1 MTALDLYG
9 RPIRE
14 DDGEWRIAEAK
25 HEAYIAQCVAAHFAA
40 LAQPPSIAPAAP
52 TRTDAVAP
60 AAPTPAGSTLR
71 SIVTAAVRPARTAV
85 RHTLDLLSGRDPADI
100 VSEQY
105 YRAMCAPPP
114 YVVLAQRLQRATPAK
129 REALLTR
136 ADDATRAAA
145 LDWLSQ
151 PEALRERDRRLAW
164 LREDLRNRLP
174 PVKHYYSQHIDDFIS
189 DLGLTTDP
197 RRIALNQ
204 PAQVPFALFDKQRQ
218 LVSWIIERWRTGT
231 PGVVVKGRDVG
242 ASYVAMALLASL
254 CIFERNFAAGVA
266 SATEAKL
273 DLSGSPDTLF
283 SKLREFLNGLPPEF
297 NGGYVEGKHSLY
309 CRIQIPETGSSIT
322 GEAGN
327 LAGRGSRKSLYI
339 VDESSFFM
347 QTIDAALAATTNCRI
362 DISTPNGIG
371 NSFYDK
377 AHNDAIKR
385 FDLSWRDRPDRDQAW
400 YDKQVATLDPVVLAQ
415 EVNADFAASREG
427 VVIPG
432 AWIQS
437 AVGLHTR
444 LGIQPLGARYAA
456 LDLGDVS
463 DRCAL
468 AVRHGPYLEWL
479 EAWSGAG
486 SDMARSAQRAFEI
499 CDAHGITELHYD
511 ADGLGGPFDGFA
523 RLLNDKRGQHKRIKV
538 IEYRGSG
545 APIRPSH
552 RAPRTK
558 IPWKD
563 YVLNRKAQT
572 WMHAR
577 WLFEQSNLAANGM
590 EFDKEAF
597 ISINPKIPEL
607 SKLIAQ
613 LSQPTRSENAA
624 GRIIID
630 KLGDG
635 ERSPD
640 LGDACT
646 MVMAPRKPGFGY
658 NPDTLEII

>member
-1 MTALDLYG
+1 MSLIDKFL
-9 RPIRE
+9 
-14 DDGEWRIAEAK
+14 
-25 HEAYIAQCVAAHFAA
+25 
-40 LAQPPSIAPAAP
+40 
-52 TRTDAVAP
+52 
-60 AAPTPAGSTLR
+60 
-71 SIVTAAVRPARTAV
+71 
-85 RHTLDLLSGRDPADI
+85 GRDPAD
-100 VSEQY
+100 VLAKEF

-114 YVVLAQRLQRATPAK
+114 YVALAEKLTRASASK
-129 REALLTR
+129 RAALLER
-136 ADDATRAAA
+136 ADDASRVAA
-145 LDWLSQ
+145 LTWLSQ

-164 LREDLRNRLP
+164 IREDVTNRLP
-174 PVKHYYSQHIDDFIS
+174 PVRRYYSQHIDDFIS

-204 PAQVPFALFDKQRQ
+204 PAQVPFALFPKQRQ
-218 LVSWIIERWRTGT
+218 LVSWVIERWRTGT
-231 PGVVVKGRDVG
+231 SGVVVKGRDVG
-242 ASYVAMALLASL
+242 ASYVAMAILASL
-254 CIFERNFAAGVA
+254 CLFERNFAAGVA

-283 SKLREFLNGLPPEF
+283 SKLREFLGGLPPEF
-297 NGGYVEGKHSLY
+297 NGGYEERKHSLY

-322 GEAGN
+322 GEAGA
-327 LAGRGSRKSLYI
+327 LAGRGARKSLYI
-339 VDESSFFM
+339 VDESAFFM
-347 QTIDAALAATTNCRI
+347 QSVDAALAATANCRI

-377 AHNDAIKR
+377 AHNAAIPR

-432 AWIQS
+432 AWAQS

-444 LGIQPLGARYAA
+444 LGIEPLGARYAA

-468 AVRHGPYLEWL
+468 AIRHGPYLEWL

-486 SDMARSAQRAFEI
+486 SDMARSAERAFAI
-499 CDAHGITELHYD
+499 CDTHGITELLYD

-523 RLLNDKRGQHKRIKV
+523 RLLNDKRPEHKRIRV
-538 IEYRGSG
+538 FEYRGSG
-545 APIRPSH
+545 TPYKPSM

-577 WLFEQSNLAANGM
+577 WLFEQSNLAANGL
-590 EFDKEAF
+590 EFDRDSF

-607 SKLIAQ
+607 SKLLAQ

-646 MVMAPRKPGFGY
+646 MAFAPRPRWAIS
-658 NPDTLEII
+658 NEVLEII

>member
-1 MTALDLYG
+1 M
-9 RPIRE
+9 
-14 DDGEWRIAEAK
+14 
-25 HEAYIAQCVAAHFAA
+25 
-40 LAQPPSIAPAAP
+40 S
-52 TRTDAVAP
+52 
-60 AAPTPAGSTLR
+60 STLSR
-71 SIVTAAVRPARTAV
+71 LFDKFA
-85 RHTLDLLSGRDPADI
+85 GRQPAD
-100 VSEQY
+100 VLADEFY
-105 YRAMCAPPP
+105 AAMCAIPAH
-114 YVVLAQRLQRATPAK
+114 VRLANLLTRATSSK
-129 REALLTR
+129 RAALLTR
-136 ADDATRAAA
+136 ADDATRTDA
-145 LDWLSQ
+145 LAWLSQ

-164 LREDLRNRLP
+164 LREDLTNRLP
-174 PVKHYYSQHIDDFIS
+174 PVKRYYSQHIDDFIS

-204 PAQVPFALFDKQRQ
+204 PAQVPFTLFPKQRQ
-218 LVSWIIERWRTGT
+218 LVSWVIERWRTNTSGA
-231 PGVVVKGRDVG
+231 VVKGRDVG
-242 ASYVAMALLASL
+242 ASYVAMALLASMCL
-254 CIFERNFAAGVA
+254 FERNFAAGVA

-283 SKLREFLNGLPPEF
+283 SKLREFLGGLPPEF
-297 NGGYVEGKHSLY
+297 NGGYDERKHSLY

-322 GEAGN
+322 GEAGA
-327 LAGRGSRKSLYI
+327 LAGRGSRKSLYV
-339 VDESSFFM
+339 VDESAFFM
-347 QTIDAALAATTNCRI
+347 QSIDAALAATANCRI

-377 AHNDAIKR
+377 AHNDAIPR

-400 YDKQVATLDPVVLAQ
+400 YEKQVATLDPVVLAQ

-432 AWIQS
+432 GWVQA

-444 LGIQPLGARYAA
+444 LGIAPLGARYAA

-468 AVRHGPYLEWL
+468 AIRHGPYLEWL

-486 SDMARSAQRAFEI
+486 SDMARSAERAFAI
-499 CDAHGITELHYD
+499 CDTHRITELHYD

-523 RLLNDKRGQHKRIKV
+523 RLLNDKRPPHKRIKV
-538 IEYRGSG
+538 VEYRGS
-545 APIRPSH
+545 ATPIRPSH

-577 WLFEQSNLAANGM
+577 WLFEQSNLAATNQ
-590 EFDKEAF
+590 EFDSDSF

-607 SKLIAQ
+607 SKLLAQ
-613 LSQPTRSENAA
+613 LSQPTRAENAA
-624 GRIIID
+624 GRIVID

-646 MVMAPRKPGFGY
+646 MVFAPRKAGFNY
-658 NPDTLEII
+658 DPETLEII